1 MLKIAIGSDH
11 RGYTHKA
18 VIQQAVTLEI
28 KRIEWI
34 DVGCFSAER
43 TDYPPFAYDV
53 VQAIITKKADVGI
66 LLCGSGIGMVI
77 AANRFD
83 KIYAGL
89 AWDKQTAARAK
100 EEDNVN
106 VLSLPADYI
115 TPEQA
120 VEMVIVWLNAQFLG
134 DRYQKRI
141 AMIDKWGGL
150 K

>member
-18 VIQQAVTLEI
+18 VIQQGVTLET

-53 VQAIITKKADVGI
+53 VQAMKTNKADMGI
-66 LLCGSGIGMVI
+66 LLCGSGVGMAI

-83 KIYAGL
+83 KIYA
-89 AWDKQTAARAK
+89 AIVWDTQTAARAK
-100 EEDNVN
+100 EEDNAN
-106 VLSLPADYI
+106 ILSLPADYI

-120 VEMVIVWLNAQFLG
+120 IEMVIVWLNAEFLG
-134 DRYQKRI
+134 NRYQKRI
-141 AMIDKWGGL
+141 TMIDTWGGL